1 MPRFRTPHRPFLALA
16 LALLATLAAAVA
28 AQEGR
33 LPVSAQDTVRT
44 VLQRQTGKPVTLEL
58 DSGDELSGKVRL
70 VGDRIVHL
78 EELAG
83 KELFDAV
90 VDLDEVAAVI
100 VRAR

>member
-1 MPRFRTPHRPFLALA
+1 MNKRTLLPAAALLLALA
-16 LALLATLAAAVA
+16 AGLA
-28 AQEGR
+28 AQEAR
-33 LPVSAQDTVRT
+33 LPVSAQDTPRT
-44 VLQRQTGKPVTLEL
+44 VLQRHIGKAVTLKL
-58 DSGDELSGKVRL
+58 DSGDEIAGKVRL

-83 KELFDAV
+83 KEFYDAV

>member
-1 MPRFRTPHRPFLALA
+1 MTRRTLLPAAALVLALA
-16 LALLATLAAAVA
+16 AGLA

-33 LPVSAQDTVRT
+33 LPVSAQDTPRT
-44 VLQRQTGKPVTLEL
+44 VLQRHMGKSVTLKL
-58 DSGDELSGKVRL
+58 DSGDELTGKVRL

-90 VDLDEVAAVI
+90 VDLDEVAAVV

>member
-1 MPRFRTPHRPFLALA
+1 MNQRTLLPAAALLLALA
-16 LALLATLAAAVA
+16 AGLA
-28 AQEGR
+28 AQEAR
-33 LPVSAQDTVRT
+33 LPVSAQDTPRT
-44 VLQRQTGKPVTLEL
+44 VLQRHLGKAVTLKL
-58 DSGDELSGKVRL
+58 DSGDEIAGKVRL

-83 KELFDAV
+83 KEFYDAV

>member
-1 MPRFRTPHRPFLALA
+1 MNKRTLLPATALLLALTA
-16 LALLATLAAAVA
+16 GLA

-33 LPVSAQDTVRT
+33 LPVSAQDTPRT
-44 VLQRQTGKPVTLEL
+44 VLQRHIGKAVTLKL
-58 DSGDELSGKVRL
+58 DSGDEIAGKVRL

-83 KELFDAV
+83 KEFYDAV

>member
-1 MPRFRTPHRPFLALA
+1 MNKRTLLPAA
-16 LALLATLAAAVA
+16 ALLLVLAAGLA
-28 AQEGR
+28 AQEAR
-33 LPVSAQDTVRT
+33 LPVSAQDTPRT
-44 VLQRQTGKPVTLEL
+44 VLQRHLGKAVTLKL
-58 DSGDELSGKVRL
+58 DSGDEIAGKVRL

-83 KELFDAV
+83 KEFYDAV